1 MDVWVSID
9 FSSKAINFRLEF
21 WPKLRPPK
29 TTVSGHFLGWTDV
42 YGHPVRFQFMS
53 EHLTL
58 PHEFRGRS
66 DRECQDLRLG
76 RLGVPRPARI
86 AARLTLCPRDLP
98 GLRIRLTTVPCILP
112 ERLELTWCHRGLV
125 GRSG

>member
-1 MDVWVSID
+1 MHAPEPDRTQKRTSRGPT
-9 FSSKAINFRLEF
+9 SSD
-21 WPKLRPPK
+21 
-29 TTVSGHFLGWTDV
+29 HHWTDV

-53 EHLTL
+53 VHSTL

-98 GLRIRLTTVPCILP
+98 GLRIRLTTVPCILS
-112 ERLELTWCHRGLV
+112 ERLELTWCHRGIA
-125 GRSG
+125 GGTG